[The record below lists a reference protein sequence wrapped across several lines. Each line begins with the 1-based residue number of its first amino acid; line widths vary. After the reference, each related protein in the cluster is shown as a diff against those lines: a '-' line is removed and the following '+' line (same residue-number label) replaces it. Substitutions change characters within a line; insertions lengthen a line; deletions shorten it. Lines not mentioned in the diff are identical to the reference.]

1 MQVIIKRDQ
10 SGEVNIV
17 NEDQRT
23 EVMAVMSHGQ
33 FKKKFGFRLLKG
45 SEGLYQLSLKVIE
58 RQVTNGKNE

>member
-10 SGEVNIV
+10 SGEVSMV
-17 NEDQRT
+17 DDDQKT
-23 EVMAVMSHGQ
+23 MAVMSHGQ